1 MHLRSLADQMVHVSG
16 SAFGVKRGETILTEY
31 SYKYT
36 LKGFKELV
44 SDSFAVEE
52 VWTDI
57 DMNFSIQYLTVL

>member
-1 MHLRSLADQMVHVSG
+1 MVHVNG
-16 SAFGVKRGETILTEY
+16 SVFGVKKDETILTEY

-52 VWTDI
+52 VWTDV
-57 DMNFSIQYLTVL
+57 DMNFSVQYLTVL